1 RNVGDSKVSRR
12 GKKRQSHYSPERV
25 LKITADCIC
34 LAGPFQVQGSLK
46 QLQDIIQKLTGK
58 NALVNYGFYGC
69 YCGLGGRGTP
79 KDATDRCCA
88 AHDCCYSRLVKNG
101 CRPKM
106 EKYNYTYH
114 NDVITCGSGSKCQ
127 NQICSCDKTVAYCML
142 RNLRT
147 YNTKYQSFP
156 NLLCW
161 GNKVQC

>member
-1 RNVGDSKVSRR
+1 MKTFLLLA
-12 GKKRQSHYSPERV
+12 V
-25 LKITADCIC
+25 LMAC
-34 LAGPFQVQGSLK
+34 GPFQVQGSLK

-127 NQICSCDKTVAYCML
+127 DQICSCDKTVAYCML

-161 GNKVQC
+161 GNKLQC